1 MPLSEV
7 SNSVD
12 GGSLLLAP
20 TTVDANDAP
29 APSVRFVVY
38 LLQTSLYSMS
48 TTNRPSG
55 FLSLTVHVY
64 NRQLSVSV
72 AMCFQYLPTLDTWW
86 LYLAY
91 SACDI
96 VDFAWGSVARSIS
109 VSRYTCGIWVTS
121 VIRKETPL
129 REHYFNWRHTSLC
142 CILSIAIRL

>member
-72 AMCFQYLPTLDTWW
+72 AMCFQYLPTLDTW
-86 LYLAY
+86 
-91 SACDI
+91 
-96 VDFAWGSVARSIS
+96 
-109 VSRYTCGIWVTS
+109 
-121 VIRKETPL
+121 
-129 REHYFNWRHTSLC
+129 
-142 CILSIAIRL
+142 